1 MMSFFSNLF
10 GFDNKT
16 QKTGGNDM
24 LKIGIVLGS
33 TREGRVSPQVG
44 AWVKE
49 LADKRGDAE
58 YQIIDIAEFKLPL
71 LGEAGGDASGAAAW
85 SAQING
91 CDGFV
96 FITQE
101 YNHSITGALKNALD
115 YLRDEWNNKA
125 AGIVSYGSVGGAQR
139 FINGN
144 PYEIVAEDGLHPL
157 IQAAII
163 HAQFESIH
171 PFLDGNGRL
180 GRILIVLFL
189 LQSKLIETPYFF
201 LSEELEREKFK
212 YYALLNGVRGIEK
225 SSPDWK
231 SWIGFFLD
239 ATIKMADHQYKKLH
253 EAELLYQNGLK
264 RIIQPSTQK
273 VWTSMFKVPIA
284 NVKQLEHLTGLAPA
298 TIRISLTQLVEL
310 NLLFGDDRQRNRRFY
325 LYDLI
330 SIMKD

>member
-1 MMSFFSNLF
+1 MMSFFSKLF

-16 QKTGGNDM
+16 QQTGGNEM

-58 YQIIDIAEFKLPL
+58 YQIIDIAAFKLPL

-125 AGIVSYGSVGGAQR
+125 AGIVSYGSVGGAR
-139 FINGN
+139 ATEHLRGI
-144 PYEIVAEDGLHPL
+144 
-157 IQAAII
+157 
-163 HAQFESIH
+163 
-171 PFLDGNGRL
+171 
-180 GRILIVLFL
+180 
-189 LQSKLIETPYFF
+189 
-201 LSEELEREKFK
+201 LSELSVAHVRVHPALSLFTDFENGSDFK
-212 YYALLNGVRGIEK
+212 PKDVQGDSVNQMLDQVISWSTALKTVR
-225 SSPDWK
+225 
-231 SWIGFFLD
+231 
-239 ATIKMADHQYKKLH
+239 
-253 EAELLYQNGLK
+253 N
-264 RIIQPSTQK
+264 
-273 VWTSMFKVPIA
+273 
-284 NVKQLEHLTGLAPA
+284 
-298 TIRISLTQLVEL
+298 
-310 NLLFGDDRQRNRRFY
+310 
-325 LYDLI
+325 
-330 SIMKD
+330 